1 VKNKKRNQEIE
12 YTAIEAAVQETAK
25 YSVKDAD
32 YLSGNL
38 ENDLEVVKD
47 LEEGL
52 YRKRMVA
59 YGGLL
64 KEIHKQLNL
73 DDVEEGDLIRVDDES
88 EEDEKAYSVVAHW
101 NWAMK
106 NYYIY

>member
-1 VKNKKRNQEIE
+1 M
-12 YTAIEAAVQETAK
+12 TAIEAAVQETAK

-32 YLSGNL
+32 YLTGNL
-38 ENDLEVVKD
+38 KNDLEVVKD

-64 KEIHKQLNL
+64 KEIHKELNL
-73 DDVEEGDLIRVDDES
+73 DDIEEGDLVRVDDES
-88 EEDEKAYSVVAHW
+88 EDDEKAYSVVAQW
-101 NWAMK
+101 NWKLK
-106 NYYIY
+106 NYYI

>member
-1 VKNKKRNQEIE
+1 M
-12 YTAIEAAVQETAK
+12 QETAK

-32 YLSGNL
+32 YLTDNL

-52 YRKRMVA
+52 YRKRMIA

-64 KEIHKQLNL
+64 KKVHKQLNL
-73 DDVEEGDLIRVDDES
+73 DEVEDGDLVRVDDEDS
-88 EEDEKAYSVVAHW
+88 DEEEKAYSIVAQW
-101 NWAMK
+101 NWKLK
-106 NYYIY
+106 NYFIV